1 MFALMCKAAIIAIT
15 SGLIICFFTIIIPD
29 IIYGNVRNKKLK
41 KILDHDLVRAYFVLF
56 MMIICS
62 ALIIGFIYLIE

>member
-1 MFALMCKAAIIAIT
+1 MFALMCKAAIIAIA

-41 KILDHDLVRAYFVLF
+41 KILDHDLVRAYFF
-56 MMIICS
+56 
-62 ALIIGFIYLIE
+62 YL